1 MFFSEILFEQVIP
14 NPTSSQPPK
23 ILPKDQQQVLQK
35 PSKSAEFSKPKVEK
49 NEAAPQEFYNAQQGG
64 YAEDDFGDEGT
75 EDVGGVSQEL
85 AFPPDL
91 SPIRRYS
98 LIEKLRELNVVLMQY
113 NIKNVQLDTILTF
126 INDLSYES
134 LVIICNELI
143 PSIEEQIVRLS
154 DGKAQGNN
162 TKKV

>member
-1 MFFSEILFEQVIP
+1 
-14 NPTSSQPPK
+14 
-23 ILPKDQQQVLQK
+23 
-35 PSKSAEFSKPKVEK
+35 
-49 NEAAPQEFYNAQQGG
+49 
-64 YAEDDFGDEGT
+64 
-75 EDVGGVSQEL
+75 
-85 AFPPDL
+85 
-91 SPIRRYS
+91 
-98 LIEKLRELNVVLMQY
+98 MQY